1 MRHTTGMVLVR
12 SAICS
17 HGKCRRVHVPSSLH
31 CDSSNCKDALAE
43 GLIRFPPAAVQSW
56 AQCHGGV
63 RAALALPEA
72 PPEGPLRDAL
82 ATVLRQRPSTSVAM
96 DLG

>member
-1 MRHTTGMVLVR
+1 MSLEY
-12 SAICS
+12 
-17 HGKCRRVHVPSSLH
+17 CRLLAHAHRITACLH
-31 CDSSNCKDALAE
+31 W
-43 GLIRFPPAAVQSW
+43 PPLSQSW
-56 AQCHGGV
+56 AHRRGGV

-82 ATVLRQRPSTSVAM
+82 AAVLRQRTPTRIAY